1 MGLADRFKDLKSKA
15 EDAVVEHS
23 DQIHSAVEKATTVA
37 DQRTKGRYSERI
49 QQVGAKADNLVH
61 SLKDG
66 DAQDTHAQDTGTQ
79 HSDAQGADL
88 NDAAAPAGEQTAAAE
103 REA

>member
-1 MGLADRFKDLKSKA
+1 MGLTDRFKDLKSKA

-23 DQIHSAVEKATTVA
+23 EQIHGAVEKATTVA
-37 DQRTKGRYSERI
+37 DQRTGGRYSERI

-66 DAQDTHAQDTGTQ
+66 DAQD
-79 HSDAQGADL
+79 SDAKGADEK
-88 NDAAAPAGEQTAAAE
+88 DTAAQADEQTVAAE